1 MYPVLLSV
9 ACGLHNLS
17 FCFSGEASGARFDA
31 NNPKRILNI
40 GTEPL
45 IGYFVVTIEVNID

>member
-17 FCFSGEASGARFDA
+17 FCFSGKASGTRFDA
-31 NNPKRILNI
+31 NNPRRILNI
-40 GTEPL
+40 RTEPL